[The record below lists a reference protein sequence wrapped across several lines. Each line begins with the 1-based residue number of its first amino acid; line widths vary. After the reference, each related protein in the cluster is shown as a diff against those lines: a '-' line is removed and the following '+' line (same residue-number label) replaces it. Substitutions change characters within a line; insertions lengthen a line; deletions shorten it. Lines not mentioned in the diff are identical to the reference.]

1 MHSAHA
7 VVRQRRVFFYPQVET
22 TVRVNAAAIVAAA
35 ADEKS
40 RDKTGVNTE
49 TEATKDHSS

>member
-7 VVRQRRVFFYPQVET
+7 VVGSEFFFPQVET
-22 TVRVNAAAIVAAA
+22 TARVNAAAIVAAA
-35 ADEKS
+35 TDEIA
-40 RDKTGVNTE
+40 RLARAPG